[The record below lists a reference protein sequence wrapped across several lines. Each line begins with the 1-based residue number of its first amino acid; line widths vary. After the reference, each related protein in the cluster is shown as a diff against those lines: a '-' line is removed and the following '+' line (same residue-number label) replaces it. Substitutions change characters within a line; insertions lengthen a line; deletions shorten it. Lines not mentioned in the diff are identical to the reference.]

1 MFITRI
7 CMGEIYFVFANIG
20 SVNSKNSRGRFLR
33 VTINNYLVFPIAV
46 EWSTLM
52 SWELFLK
59 NENYSLTS

>member
-1 MFITRI
+1 MVITRI
-7 CMGEIYFVFANIG
+7 RMGEIYFVFANID
-20 SVNSKNSRGRFLR
+20 SVNYRNSRGRFLR

-46 EWSTLM
+46 EWSALM